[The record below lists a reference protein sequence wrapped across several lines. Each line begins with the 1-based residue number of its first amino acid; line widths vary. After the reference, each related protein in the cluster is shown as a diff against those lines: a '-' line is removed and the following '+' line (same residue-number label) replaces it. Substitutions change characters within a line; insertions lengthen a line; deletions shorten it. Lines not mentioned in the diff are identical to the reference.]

1 MKHFKWFALVIAVM
15 GGLYLSQQA
24 PTTANAAVHYIHKW
38 QHPYP
43 IDLLDYEENTGKPNR
58 AGVYS
63 SKGKLLRRV
72 NGAKVTANYWP
83 LAEAKINGHNYY
95 RVYKYSA
102 RANHEGTHKLVGWMR
117 TSAFRG
123 EPSAKIEYA
132 SAMFYTYSANFGDT
146 DLPKAMWIYEILGQP
161 IKFQAENAGHSFS
174 FATSAEFVL
183 RSYMRESDGNYSN
196 TGVEALRCTGGELE
210 LFYSSQKKGKHSVTK
225 YLKSGKTQHYTI
237 YDNKYGNVPTTI
249 KNNVKG
255 KWLTYSYKLK
265 GKKHTYTITS
275 KGVTRFDGKKLAYTV
290 ESNEG

>member
-1 MKHFKWFALVIAVM
+1 VKKFWPLALCLM
-15 GGLYLSQQA
+15 GLVGGGSLIQT

-43 IDLLDYEENTGKPNR
+43 IDLLNYREDTGKPNL

-72 NGAKVTANYWP
+72 NGSKVTANYWP
-83 LAEAKINGHNYY
+83 LAEAKINGRKYY
-95 RVYKYSA
+95 RVYKYSY

-117 TSAFRG
+117 TSAFG
-123 EPSAKIEYA
+123 QQPGSVAYA
-132 SAMFYTYSANFGDT
+132 SAMFYTYSANFGDS
-146 DLPKAMWIYEILGQP
+146 DLPKAMWINEILGQP

-174 FATSAEFVL
+174 FVTSADFVL
-183 RSYMRESDGNYSN
+183 RSYERESDGNYSY
-196 TGVEALRCTGGELE
+196 TGVAASRYTNHELE
-210 LFYSSQKKGKHSVTK
+210 LAYSSQKKGEHSVVK
-225 YLKSGKTQHYTI
+225 HIKNGRTQHYTI

-275 KGVTRFDGKKLAYTV
+275 KGVTRFDGQKLKYTV